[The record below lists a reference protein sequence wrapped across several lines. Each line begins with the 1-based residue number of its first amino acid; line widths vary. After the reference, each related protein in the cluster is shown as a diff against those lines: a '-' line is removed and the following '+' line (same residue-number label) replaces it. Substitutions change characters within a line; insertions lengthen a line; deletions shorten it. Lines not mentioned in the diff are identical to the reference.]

1 MRCGAADGP
10 CWAGAHQGPVIE
22 VITSRMRYISAQLE
36 HRIRIVALST
46 SLSNA
51 KDLGEWIGCTAQS
64 VFNFQPSVRPVPLDV
79 RIQGFNISHFASML
93 RARSKVR
100 GARRARCAGRAAR
113 RWCFFER
120 VSRYAGKRAAV
131 STVELI
137 PPPPPLNRSQMMRCE
152 PSRRMRR

>member
-1 MRCGAADGP
+1 M
-10 CWAGAHQGPVIE
+10 IE

-93 RARSKVR
+93 MAMSKVR
-100 GARRARCAGRAAR
+100 GARRARRRDHAGAAQIHP
-113 RWCFFER
+113 
-120 VSRYAGKRAAV
+120 A
-131 STVELI
+131 
-137 PPPPPLNRSQMMRCE
+137 RSWRHGIVYRSH
-152 PSRRMRR
+152 PGSV